1 MLNDL
6 LLRIKKKKRHSL
18 AHSYSETGD
27 TPVIFSFGGIMKKS
41 FYKIGHDL
49 RIKKVN
55 EELKIKPKESPKES
69 SNPILLAKS
78 LNIGY
83 YLITPLLI
91 GVFFGYWL
99 DNIFKTRPLF
109 LLMFFLIGTVGSFYN
124 LWKLTKEVK

>member
-6 LLRIKKKKRHSL
+6 LLRIKKKKRHFL
-18 AHSYSETGD
+18 TPSYSETSGY
-27 TPVIFSFGGIMKKS
+27 PVS
-41 FYKIGHDL
+41 FYEIGHDL
-49 RIKKVN
+49 RLKKVS
-55 EELKIKPKESPKES
+55 EEKTKSELTKVKSKES

-124 LWKLTKEVK
+124 LWKLVKEVK